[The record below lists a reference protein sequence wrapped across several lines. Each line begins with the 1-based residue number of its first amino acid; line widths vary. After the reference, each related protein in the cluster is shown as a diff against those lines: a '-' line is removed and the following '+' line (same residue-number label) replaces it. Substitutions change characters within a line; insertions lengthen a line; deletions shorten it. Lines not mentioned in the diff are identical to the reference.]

1 MRRWILSILA
11 IVQTVVI
18 CIFLNITFE
27 YNFSYNIISALLF
40 ILYFKIDKKIIKKI
54 DSVRKTIIIYLIS
67 ILFSISII
75 VGTSFSYGSG
85 FTNIF
90 YILGLILLS
99 IMNSPIFAYLFS
111 KLFYF
116 IENNQIIES
125 KEKINKLEILKIFG
139 IIILLWIPVLL
150 AYYPGI
156 FDYDVHTQLNYVL
169 NNNYST
175 HHPLIHTVILGFF
188 YNIGKIFNNYN
199 IGILLYTIIQMIVV
213 ALIVS
218 YSVVYLK
225 RKGIPKKIIYLM
237 IGFYAIFPVS
247 SLLAISVT
255 KDIYFS
261 ALVLAFI
268 VCLMQIRD
276 VEWKLSP
283 KYVLLIF
290 VIVLMIL
297 FRSNAIYALIIA
309 TIFILFLGIK
319 KYKYLL
325 ISILISIILFSGI
338 ELGLEKIFNAYT
350 KNEKDMLSIPLQQL
364 ARVGEMYK
372 SKLSEEEYKEISY
385 YVSPKY
391 YNQYLSDPIKNHTE
405 ISKIRN
411 DYGKFIKIWFK
422 YFIKYPTVYVESFL
436 YNTQGYWDIN
446 DISHSEIYGISKEKR
461 TGYLLTGTK
470 EGYDVIHKSYCEPIE
485 SLYENLFTENNYQK
499 IPIISLLCS
508 PALYIW
514 ILFIYFMFNIYSKRK
529 DSIVISTFL
538 IGLFITL
545 LVGPTCLIRYVYPFI
560 LCVPIIIGDMLI
572 KKSNNNE

>member
-1 MRRWILSILA
+1 MKRWILTVLA
-11 IVQTVVI
+11 IVQTVVT
-18 CIFLNITFE
+18 CIFLSNTFE

-40 ILYFKIDKKIIKKI
+40 ILYLKIDKKIVKKI
-54 DSVRKTIIIYLIS
+54 DNVRKTIIIYIIS

-75 VGTSFSYGSG
+75 VGTSLSYGNG

-188 YNIGKIFNNYN
+188 YNIGNIFNNYN
-199 IGILLYTIIQMIVV
+199 IGILLYTIIQMIV
-213 ALIVS
+213 ISFIIS

-237 IGFYAIFPVS
+237 IGFYALFPVS

-261 ALVLAFI
+261 GLVLAFI

-276 VEWKLSP
+276 EEWKLSR
-283 KYVLLIF
+283 KYVWLIF
-290 VIVLMIL
+290 ITVLMIL

-338 ELGLEKIFNAYT
+338 ELGLEKAFNAYT

-364 ARVGEMYK
+364 ARVGDIYK
-372 SKLSEEEYKEISY
+372 STLTEEEYNEISY

-411 DYGKFIKIWFK
+411 NYGKFIKIWFK

-436 YNTQGYWDIN
+436 YNTQGYWYIN

-470 EGYDVIHKSYCEPIE
+470 EGYNVIHKSYCEPIE
-485 SLYENLFTENNYQK
+485 SLYECLFTENNYQK

-529 DSIVISTFL
+529 DSIVISIFL

-560 LCVPIIIGDMLI
+560 LCTPIIIGDMFI
-572 KKSNNNE
+572 KKSSYKL